1 MEENS
6 SHLFCVQFYAVA
18 LYPHFMNL
26 IQLKHNF
33 RRLKKDKDKKKKQRH
48 C

>member
-6 SHLFCVQFYAVA
+6 SHLFCVQFYAEA
-18 LYPHFMNL
+18 QYPHFMNL

-33 RRLKKDKDKKKKQRH
+33 RRLIKDKDKKKK
-48 C
+48 